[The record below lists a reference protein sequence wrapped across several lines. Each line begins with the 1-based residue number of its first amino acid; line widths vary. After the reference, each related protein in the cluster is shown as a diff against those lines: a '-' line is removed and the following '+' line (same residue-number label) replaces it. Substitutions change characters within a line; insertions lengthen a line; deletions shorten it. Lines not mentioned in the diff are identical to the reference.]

1 MVLEEG
7 LLIKVLVI
15 LQMFLI
21 YCLYCSKRQLRNRQS
36 IFMNILQ
43 SVVLYD
49 FFANCFSRQLFYT
62 NCCSRHLLFQH
73 RWLES
78 DWSGL
83 GGQDNQSGSQN
94 HLFVE
99 IHMGPPW
106 FLVLGPLK
114 TDVIKH
120 ARPKYD
126 PFPKNWAL
134 PSLHGTCNEESW
146 FSHKFSPMGGPIDLI
161 PPNTVL

>member
-1 MVLEEG
+1 MLFF
-7 LLIKVLVI
+7 IT
-15 LQMFLI
+15 
-21 YCLYCSKRQLRNRQS
+21 
-36 IFMNILQ
+36 
-43 SVVLYD
+43 
-49 FFANCFSRQLFYT
+49 FFANGFSRQLFCT
-62 NCCSRHLLFQH
+62 SCCSRHFLLQIMQIIVRGQDEQVFGVIKVVRVVSTVGEV
-73 RWLES
+73 RWLEV
-78 DWSGL
+78 DWDGL

-114 TDVIKH
+114 TDSRKQ
-120 ARPKYD
+120 AWPKYD
-126 PFPKNWAL
+126 PIPKNWAL